1 MAMDVPRVLRLTYEI
16 RVPQGLRTNIRS
28 TQLDKAV
35 DRITGSVQG
44 AVEAVF
50 PWAEEIT
57 ARSEWSYV
65 WRDDTE
71 GVKLAKTELNTVE
84 PPADDDVDDEG
95 AA

>member
-1 MAMDVPRVLRLTYEI
+1 MYVIIVCYHVHDHGSSLGKI
-16 RVPQGLRTNIRS
+16 RA

-50 PWAEEIT
+50 PWADEIT

-71 GVKLAKTELNTVE
+71 GLKLARTEANTVE
-84 PPADDDVDDEG
+84 PAADTGDGDQ
-95 AA
+95 A

>member
-16 RVPQGLRTNIRS
+16 RVPQGLRTNIRA

-50 PWAEEIT
+50 PWADVVS
-57 ARSEWSYV
+57 ARAEWSYV
-65 WRDDTE
+65 WRDDSE
-71 GVKLAKTELNTVE
+71 DLKLAKTDQNTVAE
-84 PPADDDVDDEG
+84 PAAGDESG
-95 AA
+95 AG